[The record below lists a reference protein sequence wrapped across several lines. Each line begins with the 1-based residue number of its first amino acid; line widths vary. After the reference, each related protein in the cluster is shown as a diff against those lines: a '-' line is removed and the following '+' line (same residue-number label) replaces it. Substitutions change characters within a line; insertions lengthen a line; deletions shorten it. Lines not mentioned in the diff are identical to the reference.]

1 MNLKGK
7 VKLVGQTEA
16 VSDKFKKRDLVITTN
31 ENPTYPQYIT
41 VQCTNDKCVM
51 LDNLSVGTEVSLE
64 INLRGREWMSP
75 KGEVKYFNTIECWK
89 VDVIGSA
96 PVIKS
101 LPAPIKDDFQDLPF

>member
-64 INLRGREWMSP
+64 INLRGREWKSP
-75 KGEVKYFNTIECWK
+75 QGDTRYFNTIECWK

-96 PVIKS
+96 PMIKS
-101 LPAPIKDDFQDLPF
+101 LPAPIEDDLPF

>member
-51 LDNLSVGTEVSLE
+51 FDNLSIGTEVSLE
-64 INLRGREWMSP
+64 INLRGREWISP
-75 KGEVKYFNTIECWK
+75 QGELKYFNTIECWK
-89 VDVIGSA
+89 VDVIGST
-96 PVIKS
+96 PIMKS
-101 LPAPIKDDFQDLPF
+101 LAAPIPDDLPF

>member
-64 INLRGREWMSP
+64 INLRGREWKSP
-75 KGEVKYFNTIECWK
+75 QGDTRYFNTIECWK

-96 PVIKS
+96 PVVKS
-101 LPAPIKDDFQDLPF
+101 LPAPIEDDLPFN

>member
-16 VSDKFKKRDLVITTN
+16 VSDKFKKRELVITTN

-64 INLRGREWMSP
+64 INLRGREWKSP
-75 KGEVKYFNTIECWK
+75 QGDTRYFNTIECWK

-101 LPAPIKDDFQDLPF
+101 LPAPIEDDLPF

>member
-1 MNLKGK
+1 MKLQGK

-31 ENPTYPQYIT
+31 DNPTYPQYIT

-64 INLRGREWMSP
+64 INLRGREWKSP
-75 KGEVKYFNTIECWK
+75 KGELKYFNTIECWK

-96 PVIKS
+96 PVMKS
-101 LPAPIKDDFQDLPF
+101 LSAPIVDDLPFN

>member
-1 MNLKGK
+1 MKITGK
-7 VKLVGQTEA
+7 VKLVGQTEQ
-16 VSDKFKKRDLVITTN
+16 VSDKFKKRELVITTN
-31 ENPTYPQYIT
+31 DNPTYPQHIS

-89 VDVIGSA
+89 VDIIGSA
-96 PVIKS
+96 PTIKS
-101 LPAPIKDDFQDLPF
+101 LPAPVVDDLPF

>member
-64 INLRGREWMSP
+64 INLRGREWKSP
-75 KGEVKYFNTIECWK
+75 QGDTRYFNTIECWK

-101 LPAPIKDDFQDLPF
+101 LPAPIEDDLPF

>member
-64 INLRGREWMSP
+64 INLRGREWKSP
-75 KGEVKYFNTIECWK
+75 QGDTRYFNTIECWK

-96 PVIKS
+96 PVMKS
-101 LPAPIKDDFQDLPF
+101 LPAPIEDDMPF

>member
-64 INLRGREWMSP
+64 INLRGREWKSP

-96 PVIKS
+96 PVLKS
-101 LPAPIKDDFQDLPF
+101 LSSVVVDDLPF

>member
-64 INLRGREWMSP
+64 INLRGREWKSP
-75 KGEVKYFNTIECWK
+75 QGDTRYFNTIECWK

-101 LPAPIKDDFQDLPF
+101 LPAIAPDDLPF

>member
-7 VKLVGQTEA
+7 VKLVGQTEQ

-64 INLRGREWMSP
+64 INLRGREWKSP
-75 KGEVKYFNTIECWK
+75 QGDTRYFNTIECWK

-96 PVIKS
+96 PMIKS
-101 LPAPIKDDFQDLPF
+101 LSAPVVDDLPF

>member
-1 MNLKGK
+1 MKLQGK

-96 PVIKS
+96 PVVKS
-101 LPAPIKDDFQDLPF
+101 LSPEIPDYDPF